1 VVEDRSSSGAVGPD
15 EPAIAL
21 AIAPARRRISW
32 ALGLLVL
39 TFGLLVAQR
48 YYYLSHF
55 GFVYTDG
62 DQTAFW
68 DQANDVAHGIFREP
82 CLYGQSYNIPVEAWL
97 AVPLLW
103 VGVPAYVALP
113 IVASALG
120 VLPFVVL
127 ALLAYRRGQRWI
139 ASCVL
144 LIPLVLPIQYTVV
157 SSLPRGFINGL
168 AVATAGVACWVFG
181 RSRRAFFFGAFFAVL
196 GVAVNPNC
204 LIVLI
209 AAGVFALL
217 IHGRSAAFY
226 LFSVLGAVAA
236 LPVPIFVWLFYRYH
250 PECDAYHPKLA
261 VAFTWRLLNN
271 SIFVPGQSGL
281 TLNRPALGLFF
292 ADLVPILH
300 DGRFIFVIGS
310 GLVVLLL
317 LVFRIR
323 AAIAVLIAWVFA
335 LLCLGIDRIH
345 MASVNVFYPGAR
357 MFLALPVVI
366 AIGLIWFDAGVQERC
381 KRVRFAAPLVRTVMV
396 VGLLGV
402 ACFSFFGER
411 KLLDWPSPLVM
422 PFIVPPVNSVEQLM
436 ADSRALTDACQ
447 KYDADLVLIGQNYL
461 TCMNQAGPILS
472 GKAFETLSPF
482 FERRTYRIAEERK
495 RLHRRVIVYLPTTL
509 QVFFAARRGLNGR
522 VISDSPRI
530 LLIETAPPGISGLNI
545 ALDVGILYREKF

>member
-1 VVEDRSSSGAVGPD
+1 VVEERSIGGAAGPD
-15 EPAIAL
+15 EPAIA
-21 AIAPARRRISW
+21 PARGRISW

-48 YYYLSHF
+48 GYYLSHF

-82 CLYGQSYNIPVEAWL
+82 CLYGQSYNIPIEAWA

-103 VGVPAYVALP
+103 ARVPAYVALP
-113 IVASALG
+113 VAASALG
-120 VLPFVVL
+120 VVPFVVL
-127 ALLAYRRGQRWI
+127 ALVAYWRGQRWV
-139 ASCVL
+139 ASCIL
-144 LIPLVLPIQYTVV
+144 LIPLALPIRYTVV

-168 AVATAGVACWVFG
+168 AVATPGVACWVFG

-217 IHGRSAAFY
+217 VHGRSAAFY
-226 LFSVLGAVAA
+226 LYSVLGAVAA
-236 LPVPIFVWLFYRYH
+236 LPVPILVWLFYRYH

-261 VAFTWRLLNN
+261 VVFTWRLLKD
-271 SIFVPGQSGL
+271 SIFVPGQAAL
-281 TLNRPALGLFF
+281 RLNGAALDVFF
-292 ADLVPILH
+292 ADLIPILH
-300 DGRFIFVIGS
+300 DGRFIFVIGP
-310 GLVVLLL
+310 GLVAVLL

-323 AAIAVLIAWVFA
+323 AAVAVLIAWVFA
-335 LLCLGIDRIH
+335 LFCLGVDRIH
-345 MASVNVFYPGAR
+345 MASPNVFYPGSR

-366 AIGLIWFDAGVQERC
+366 AIGLIWFDAGMEDRC
-381 KRVRFAAPLVRTVMV
+381 KRARFAAPLIRTVMV
-396 VGLLGV
+396 VGLLGA
-402 ACFSFFGER
+402 ACFSFLDER
-411 KLLDWPSPLVM
+411 KVLDWPSPLVM
-422 PFIVPPVNSVEQLM
+422 PYIVPPVNSVGQLIS
-436 ADSRALTDACQ
+436 DSRALTNACR

-472 GKAFETLSPF
+472 GGAFETLSPF
-482 FERRTYRIAEERK
+482 FERRTSRIREERR

-509 QVFFAARRGLNGR
+509 QVFLAGRRELHGR
-522 VISDSPRI
+522 VISDSPKM
-530 LLIETAPPGISGLNI
+530 LLIETAPPGMSGLDI
-545 ALDVGILYREKF
+545 ALDLGILYREKF